1 MPSSYTI
8 IDNIPQ
14 NKKPNNMNV
23 VMINQ
28 LIEGFD
34 TVQNTLENIDN
45 TNKYNVELNYKQ
57 VPILLKPEQT
67 EKSGKYMAI
76 VENHSDKDE
85 TKEIIEYIPKKQPFK
100 MDMVTSFYVGSL
112 SVVGLFILYRFIQKS
127 K

>member
-45 TNKYNVELNYKQ
+45 TNKYNVELNY
-57 VPILLKPEQT
+57 
-67 EKSGKYMAI
+67 Y
-76 VENHSDKDE
+76 
-85 TKEIIEYIPKKQPFK
+85 Y
-100 MDMVTSFYVGSL
+100 
-112 SVVGLFILYRFIQKS
+112 LYYYYCYYYYYYDYYYHHQQQRGQRYW
-127 K
+127 